1 MSRPRPPHLQKD
13 ISRHGKIVWYVRF
26 GRGPKTRIRGV
37 YGTPEFD
44 AAYQEAISGKR
55 ALPAGKA
62 ARGTL
67 EWLWMLYRQ
76 ADAWTG
82 LSLATR
88 KQRENIMRPVLKTA
102 GAEPLSRI
110 NKKAIEDGRKR
121 RAATPTQAKH
131 FVTTMR
137 QMFMWATAA
146 DPPLARSDPTA
157 GITFKRSKK
166 DDTNDG
172 FPVWSDDD
180 IEKYERRWPRGTR
193 ERVLFDIYQF
203 TGLRRGDA
211 SDVGK
216 QHVRK
221 GVISIRTEKTG
232 MLVTIPILPELQMTL
247 DAGPLGELSWF
258 ARLDGKP
265 MVKESV
271 GNFFAEACK
280 MAGIYGKSGHG
291 VRKAAATQAAENE
304 ATTAQMNS
312 IFGWEGDAMA
322 SLYTKSA
329 NRTKIAAGA
338 ISKLSRT
345 ETETPKPPPD
355 EKVGALGRKRQR
367 KQS

>member
-1 MSRPRPPHLQKD
+1 MSRPRPPHLQRAVT
-13 ISRHGKIVWYVRF
+13 RHGKTVWYVRF
-26 GRGPKTRIRGV
+26 GRGPKIRIKGV
-37 YGTPEFD
+37 YGSPEFE
-44 AAYQEAISGKR
+44 AAYQEATSGKR
-55 ALPAGKA
+55 AQPLGKA
-62 ARGTL
+62 AKGTL

-76 ADAWTG
+76 AEAWTD

-88 KQRENIMRPVLKTA
+88 RQRENIMRPVLKA
-102 GAEPLSRI
+102 NGAEPLSRF

-121 RAATPTQAKH
+121 RAVTPTQAKH

-137 QMFMWATAA
+137 QMFVWAIAS

-166 DDTNDG
+166 DDTSDG
-172 FPVWSDDD
+172 FPPWNEDD

-211 SDVGK
+211 SVVGK
-216 QHVRK
+216 QHVRN

-232 MLVTIPILPELQMTL
+232 MLVTIPILPELQLTF
-247 DAGPLGELSWF
+247 DAGPLGELSFF

-265 MVKESV
+265 MAKESV
-271 GNFFAEACK
+271 GNFFADACK

-338 ISKLSRT
+338 IGKLART
-345 ETETPKPPPD
+345 KTATPKPSPKR
-355 EKVGALGRKRQR
+355 KVGVLNRKAE
-367 KQS
+367 

>member
-1 MSRPRPPHLQKD
+1 MSRPRPPHLQRTV
-13 ISRHGKIVWYVRF
+13 SRHGKVVWYVRF
-26 GRGPKTRIRGV
+26 GRGPKIRIHGV
-37 YGTPEFD
+37 YGTPEFEE
-44 AAYQEAISGKR
+44 AYQTAVSGERSKP
-55 ALPAGKA
+55 LGKA
-62 ARGTL
+62 AKGTL
-67 EWLWMLYRQ
+67 EWLWNLYRL
-76 ADAWTG
+76 DPAWTD

-88 KQRENIMRPVLKTA
+88 RQRENIMRPVLKTG

-137 QMFMWATAA
+137 QMFIWAVACE
-146 DPPLARSDPTA
+146 PPLARIDPTA
-157 GITFKRSKK
+157 GIVFKRSKK
-166 DDTNDG
+166 DDATDG
-172 FPVWSDDD
+172 FPVWDEDE
-180 IEKYERRWPRGTR
+180 ILKYERRWPRGTR

-211 SDVGK
+211 AVVGK

-221 GVISIRTEKTG
+221 GIVSIRTEKTG
-232 MLVTIPILPELQMTL
+232 ALVTIPILPELQKTL
-247 DAGPLGELSWF
+247 NAGPLGQLSWF

-265 MVKESV
+265 MVKEAV
-271 GNFFAEACK
+271 GSFFAEACK

-312 IFGWEGDAMA
+312 IFGWEGEQMA
-322 SLYTKSA
+322 ALYTKSA
-329 NRTKIAAGA
+329 NRKKLAAGA

-345 ETETPKPPPD
+345 KTATPKPPPKR
-355 EKVGALGRKRQR
+355 KVRASRRKLQ
-367 KQS
+367 

>member
-1 MSRPRPPHLQKD
+1 MDALSPCGCLDRPFTGHAQ
-13 ISRHGKIVWYVRF
+13 
-26 GRGPKTRIRGV
+26 
-37 YGTPEFD
+37 
-44 AAYQEAISGKR
+44 
-55 ALPAGKA
+55 A
-62 ARGTL
+62 AREHHAPRAQDSRRRT
-67 EWLWMLYRQ
+67 
-76 ADAWTG
+76 
-82 LSLATR
+82 
-88 KQRENIMRPVLKTA
+88 
-102 GAEPLSRI
+102 LSRI

-137 QMFMWATAA
+137 QMFMWAIAA

-180 IEKYERRWPRGTR
+180 VEKFERRWPRGTR
-193 ERVLFDIYQF
+193 EQVLFDIYQF

-232 MLVTIPILPELQMTL
+232 MLVTIPILPELQKTL

-265 MVKESV
+265 MVK
-271 GNFFAEACK
+271 
-280 MAGIYGKSGHG
+280 GI
-291 VRKAAATQAAENE
+291 
-304 ATTAQMNS
+304 
-312 IFGWEGDAMA
+312 GWQ
-322 SLYTKSA
+322 LF
-329 NRTKIAAGA
+329 R
-338 ISKLSRT
+338 
-345 ETETPKPPPD
+345 
-355 EKVGALGRKRQR
+355 
-367 KQS
+367 